1 MSLRIRLLVSIAVL
15 VAGFGLS
22 NASALAAAPSATGG
36 GATTF
41 YSFGFTAQSHR
52 DGSVSGNAEFQFP
65 SSNISLH
72 VRINCLA
79 IIGQNAY
86 MSGTTT
92 EQTDGL
98 AEGTEILFGV
108 QDNDTTGLPDLRSSL
123 ELVCRPD
130 AGQARPAM
138 KGDRSRGPLSLRVGS
153 IGATPGGAT
162 KKSAL

>member
-108 QDNDTTGLPDLRSSL
+108 QDNDTTGLPDLISDVFFSPGPTPFTCQTFHATPHYLVTGNVEVRSS
-123 ELVCRPD
+123 
-130 AGQARPAM
+130 
-138 KGDRSRGPLSLRVGS
+138 
-153 IGATPGGAT
+153 
-162 KKSAL
+162 